1 MKTVAFVLR
10 SGGDYTAEDVERL
23 AAGVRAHLPDARIVC
38 LSDCPVPVERI
49 PLAHDWPGW
58 WAKMELFR
66 PDLASHDWVYMDLDT
81 IVTGSLEELA
91 ALDDLAI
98 MRDVYRP
105 NGLQSAVMC
114 LPAADRAEAW
124 ADWISG
130 PSHRM
135 KQFAR
140 GGDQAFLE
148 THYLDRALR
157 LQGRLPGQIVSYKAD
172 PPAARAAARL
182 VVFHGK
188 PKPRD
193 VNWVL

>member
-10 SGGDYTAEDVERL
+10 SGGVYTAEDVERL
-23 AAGVRAHLPDARIVC
+23 AAGVREHLPGARIVC
-38 LSDCPVPVERI
+38 LSDCPVPVECI

-66 PDLASHDWVYMDLDT
+66 PELATHDWLYMDLDT
-81 IVTGSLEELA
+81 IVTGSLAELA
-91 ALDDLAI
+91 AIDELAI

-114 LPAADRAEAW
+114 LPSADRTAVW
-124 ADWISG
+124 DDWFRG
-130 PSHRM
+130 PTRRM
-135 KQFAR
+135 KDHWS
-140 GGDQAFLE
+140 GGDQAYLE
-148 THYLDRALR
+148 THYLSRALR
-157 LQGRLPGQIVSYKAD
+157 LQECLPGQIVSYKAD
-172 PPAARAAARL
+172 PPSARAASRL

-193 VNWVL
+193 VNWML